1 MTRRM
6 FQLLVMGLMLI
17 GISSC
22 KEEKKSNDII
32 TKIVPKPKVPSGPQR
47 LSDFLYE
54 KKVKWLGGTFMIRIR
69 RFADKSLVMVHDED
83 GREYYD
89 NKILLQVLRQ
99 DGSLFYDR
107 TFTKDDFRECA
118 DSQYGRDGALVGFM
132 FDRAEG
138 KTLYFGASVGS
149 PDPNSDEY
157 VPMDV
162 TLDNMSHLRITKA
175 TQLDTPGDQPLPEKQ
190 KTEVE
195 MSEEEGV

>member
-1 MTRRM
+1 M

-69 RFADKSLVMVHDED
+69 RFADKSLAMVHDED

-107 TFTKDDFRECA
+107 TFTKDDFRECT
-118 DSQYGRDGALVGFM
+118 DSQYGKNGALVGFM

-138 KTLYFGASVGS
+138 KVLCFGASVGS

-162 TLDNMSHLRITKA
+162 TLDNMSHLRIRKA
-175 TQLDTPGDQPLPEKQ
+175 TQLDTPSDQTSPETP
-190 KTEVE
+190 KTEQE
-195 MSEEEGV
+195 LSEEEGV

>member
-69 RFADKSLVMVHDED
+69 RFADK
-83 GREYYD
+83 
-89 NKILLQVLRQ
+89 
-99 DGSLFYDR
+99 
-107 TFTKDDFRECA
+107 
-118 DSQYGRDGALVGFM
+118 
-132 FDRAEG
+132 
-138 KTLYFGASVGS
+138 
-149 PDPNSDEY
+149 
-157 VPMDV
+157 
-162 TLDNMSHLRITKA
+162 
-175 TQLDTPGDQPLPEKQ
+175 
-190 KTEVE
+190 
-195 MSEEEGV
+195 